1 MRVQLTLFDVGHCR
15 HCERVTLAGGRWA
28 SVTFPSMV
36 ALIVHPTEGAI
47 LYDTGYAPHFI
58 GATAAFPERAYR
70 WATPA
75 ALPQAQRLEVQLAAC
90 GLRPSDIRWCLV
102 SHFHADHIAG
112 LRDLPSARFMCMRED
127 LEGMRAMSRLRGLRN
142 GWLPALV
149 PDDFDA
155 RVRYAGDGI
164 ARALPAPWT
173 TLGEGVDLFGD
184 GSLFAVAM
192 PGHAPRQMGLCLRD
206 AQDRAVLLCAD
217 ACWSHL
223 TFRERRLPTWPARL
237 VTHDWA
243 AYVRTVERLHALA
256 RTAPDVA
263 ILPSH
268 CRASLDAYRAATSA
282 TMPGGRACASS

>member
-58 GATAAFPERAYR
+58 DATAAFPERAYR
-70 WATPA
+70 WATPV

-112 LRDLPSARFMCMRED
+112 LRDLPSARFVCMRED